1 MTRIFNLRSNGLTK
15 KRGNEMSDSIEL
27 VAKRYSDPTEGYE
40 LLERLIAVAHADSV
54 YSKPVVVGDY
64 TVITASELS
73 IGMGF
78 GFGGGGGSSPSE
90 VEGEKSD
97 QGFGGGGGGGGGST
111 ARPVAVIEIGP
122 NGVKVEPIVDPT
134 KISLALFTMLISMLS
149 MLRKLRKS

>member
-1 MTRIFNLRSNGLTK
+1 MN
-15 KRGNEMSDSIEL
+15 DSVEL
-27 VAKRYSDPTEGYE
+27 VARRFTDPAEGIE
-40 LLERLIAVAHADSV
+40 LLEKLIAVAHADTV

-78 GFGGGGGSSPSE
+78 GFGGGGASPSE
-90 VEGEKSD
+90 TDEDKSEL
-97 QGFGGGGGGGGGST
+97 GYGGAGGGGGGST

-134 KISLALFTMLISMLS
+134 KILLAFFTMVISMLS
-149 MLRKLRKS
+149 MLRKFRKS